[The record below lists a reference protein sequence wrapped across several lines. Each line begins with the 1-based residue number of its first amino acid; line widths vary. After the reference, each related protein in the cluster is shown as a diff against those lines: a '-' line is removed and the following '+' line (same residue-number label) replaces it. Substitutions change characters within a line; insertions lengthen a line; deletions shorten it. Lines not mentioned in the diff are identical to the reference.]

1 MNNYLGY
8 SDDFWTPIYLINNKI
23 EPQSLRG
30 SVLYL
35 GMGSSLIPRLQ
46 SENVIKTTIVEID
59 KNTINFNINNHL
71 LQNDWIIIEA
81 DAYTYEPNELYDFI
95 FIDIFYQSTTK
106 EIMNNLIERY
116 SKYLKEGGEVF
127 YLRSVVK

>member
-1 MNNYLGY
+1 MNNWLKYK
-8 SDDFWTPIYLINNKI
+8 DEFWKPIYLNRNKI
-23 EPQSLRG
+23 EPQNLRG

-46 SENVIKTTIVEID
+46 SENVTKTTIVEID
-59 KNTINFNINNHL
+59 KGTIDFNINNHL

-95 FIDIFYQSTTK
+95 FIDIFYHSTTK
-106 EIMNNLIERY
+106 ETMNGLIERY
-116 SKYLKEGGEVF
+116 SKYLKECGEVF